1 MTDLNALDAVPED
14 VIAFIKS
21 REGFKPV
28 VYLDSL
34 GLPTAGMGHLLTGPE
49 KALYRLGDAP
59 PASQLDAWAQADT
72 AKAYK
77 AARAQASQLKGTG
90 AGFVKVLTS
99 VNFQLG
105 IGWAKK
111 FPKAWAF
118 MLAGKWELAA
128 VEVQDSAWFKQ
139 TPVRVKDFQ
148 AVLRAQIQPPK
159 G

>member
-28 VYLDSL
+28 VYLDSMN
-34 GLPTAGMGHLLTGPE
+34 LPTAGMGHLLTPAE
-49 KALYRLGDAP
+49 KALYKLGDTP
-59 PASQLDAWAQADT
+59 PASQLEAWAQADT

-77 AARAQASQLKGTG
+77 AARAQAGQLKGTG

-99 VNFQLG
+99 VNFQMG
-105 IGWAKK
+105 AKWFTK

-118 MLAGKWELAA
+118 MLAGKWDLAA
-128 VEVQDSAWFKQ
+128 AEVQDSAWFKQ

-148 AVLRAQIQPPK
+148 AILRAQIQPPK